1 MLPPPQVVFLFTML
15 SHRSVFENTVS
26 LLEEVRGTTCSHI
39 PPLLPQA
46 PLPPCL
52 LHVQV
57 LAVRIDTFSLALVPD
72 LYGLVSKF
80 SARHLAHFCR
90 VLSLVLFEPE
100 VRARDRVLHPLIAPF

>member
-26 LLEEVRGTTCSHI
+26 LLEEVRGTTCEI

-46 PLPPCL
+46 PLPACL
-52 LHVQV
+52 SHLQV

-100 VRARDRVLHPLIAPF
+100 VRARDRVYIR